1 MEGRIVKPPRS
12 HRLVFAALAA
22 GTLLWPLAGCVRIPT
37 GPNVMALPGGRKT
50 FEEFQYD
57 DGECRHW
64 ARYQVDPEARKAGN
78 ASVAS
83 AAVGTAVGAAAGAAI
98 GAAAGNPAAG
108 AAAGAGA
115 GLLGGSA
122 VGAGEAE
129 HDSYTL
135 QRRYD
140 AAYLQCM
147 YAKGN
152 QVPVPRGA
160 VGAQQYAPP
169 PPPSRNVPPP
179 PRGRPP
185 QPPPY

>member
-1 MEGRIVKPPRS
+1 MEDRIVKVRQ
-12 HRLVFAALAA
+12 AALALA
-22 GTLLWPLAGCVRIPT
+22 ALGTVVSLAGCVRIPT
-37 GPNVMALPGGRKT
+37 GPNVMALPGSRKS
-50 FEEFQYD
+50 FEQFQYD
-57 DGECRHW
+57 DGECRRW
-64 ARYQVDPEARKAGN
+64 ARYQVDPEARRAGST
-78 ASVAS
+78 SVAS
-83 AAVGTAVGAAAGAAI
+83 AAVGTAVGAATGAAI
-98 GAAAGNPAAG
+98 GAAAGDPGTG
-108 AAAGAGA
+108 AAVGAGV

-160 VGAQQYAPP
+160 RPAQQYAPP
-169 PPPSRNVPPP
+169 PPPPH
-179 PRGRPP
+179 GRPP
-185 QPPPY
+185 HAPPY